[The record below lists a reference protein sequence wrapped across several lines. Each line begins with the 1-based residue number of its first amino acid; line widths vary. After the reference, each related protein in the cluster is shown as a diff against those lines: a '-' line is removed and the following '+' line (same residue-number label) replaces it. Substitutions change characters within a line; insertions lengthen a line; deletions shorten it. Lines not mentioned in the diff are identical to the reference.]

1 MVKRSSKIPKE
12 NYETLLTEAQ
22 EINKFNVFNRIK
34 DRLGDIRLTNK
45 QKDLHELFKFND
57 IIAVTGPAGSAKT
70 FMAIYCALEFFI
82 NNKTNK
88 ILLTKPIVEAGE
100 NLGFLPGDMSEKI
113 DPYTQSYVDLLHEI
127 VGVEITKKLF
137 ETNRIHFE
145 PVAYM
150 RGRNIQDTCLIID
163 EIQNYTESQLLTL
176 VTRKHASTKIILLG
190 DYMQNDRK
198 NKAHQRSID
207 FIEYVLRPIKNNVGI
222 FEFGLSD
229 IMRDKIIIDILQN
242 YEKYLAKKN

>member
-22 EINKFNVFNRIK
+22 EINKFNMFKRIK

-45 QKDLHELFKFND
+45 QKELHELFKFND

-70 FMAIYCALEFFI
+70 FMSIYCALEFFI

-207 FIEYVLRPIKNNVGI
+207 FIEYVLRPIKNNVGV
-222 FEFGLSD
+222 FEFSLQD